1 MPLDDATL
9 SGLNQNGFL
18 ANTTWGVT
26 RGLSLGELPKSS
38 ISKQLF
44 GEGIIK
50 LLLPEQPKKNYS
62 LTLQGVEWWVIGL

>member
-26 RGLSLGELPKSS
+26 RGLSLGELSIPS

-44 GEGIIK
+44 GKGNK
-50 LLLPEQPKKNYS
+50 
-62 LTLQGVEWWVIGL
+62 